1 MRNIIKNQFD
11 NLILFL
17 FIVLVVSNPNILN
30 LVLFFFVFY
39 TEIRN
44 GVIEFITV
52 INNLYF
58 KK

>member
-1 MRNIIKNQFD
+1 MRNIIKKQFD

-17 FIVLVVSNPNILN
+17 FIVLVVSNPTLFN

-44 GVIEFITV
+44 VVIEFITV

-58 KK
+58 KR